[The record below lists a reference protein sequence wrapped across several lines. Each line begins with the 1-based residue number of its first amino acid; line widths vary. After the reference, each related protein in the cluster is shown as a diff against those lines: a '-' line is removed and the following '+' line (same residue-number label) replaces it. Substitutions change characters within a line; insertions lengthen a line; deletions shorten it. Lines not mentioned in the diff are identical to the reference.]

1 MSSSVLRRDPLA
13 GLPALDRLFGS
24 MFTEP
29 VFNGIGL
36 EEGTLPLDISETES
50 EVIVRASVPGFS
62 RDEIDVEVH
71 DAILTIKAAK
81 TEETEERG
89 ERYYR
94 RERRVGSM
102 SRRVAL
108 PSIVHDTE
116 AKAELKNGELTL
128 RLPKEAKAR
137 PRKITIE

>member
-1 MSSSVLRRDPLA
+1 MSSSMLRRDPLA

-29 VFNGIGL
+29 AFHGIGL

-62 RDEIDVEVH
+62 REQIDVEVH